1 MVEAEGQV
9 ERGVAVP
16 GAFGVQKDRAIRS
29 REDIL
34 RADVSV
40 YESYARCEGSG
51 GKVEQRSGRLRM
63 ASGGGFKVGFETD
76 GVEDRPGGETCG
88 NRGVARGFGVDR
100 NQTPADLGREPQI
113 DVAIAEAFFPDR
125 EQRRIEVLHGEEA
138 GLVVTGEHGGSSAR
152 EYPRDH
158 FQPVRFV
165 AAARNGGP
173 PFILDAQLSQSPLDH
188 ENAVRR
194 LHLEDIG
201 GDAAR

>member
-1 MVEAEGQV
+1 
-9 ERGVAVP
+9 
-16 GAFGVQKDRAIRS
+16 
-29 REDIL
+29 
-34 RADVSV
+34 
-40 YESYARCEGSG
+40 
-51 GKVEQRSGRLRM
+51 M
-63 ASGGGFKVGFETD
+63 APGGGFKVGFETD

-100 NQTPADLGREPQI
+100 DQTAADFGREPQI
-113 DVAIAEAFFPDR
+113 DVAITEAFFPDR

-138 GLVVTGEHGGSSAR
+138 GLVVTGEHGGSGAG

-165 AAARNGGP
+165 AAARYGGP
-173 PFILDAQLSQSPLDH
+173 PFVLDAQLSQSPLDH

-201 GDAAR
+201 GDAARQSRKLERLTGRQKPEPLDLAARDRRPDIRHKEKPPSAM